1 MRSPRCCCACAGR
14 ARSRSCSSSRT
25 AASRSPSRLAPWSW
39 TRAASSTTASPP
51 RSAPIPNGLLGS
63 SEWPSEASRRV
74 PDGNRVVSRQKTIA
88 EARAMGLLDGKV
100 AVVTGAGSGIGR
112 GVALGLAA
120 AGASVV
126 VNDYGVTVDGRDP
139 SSERALG
146 VVKEIETHGGQAV
159 ANADSV
165 ATMAGGQAM
174 VDAALN
180 TFGDLHIVVCCA
192 GILKE
197 RMIFNMSEEEWD
209 TVVAVHLK
217 GHFTVMRPATRH
229 MRERR
234 YGRIVTFTSTAGLEG
249 SAGQPNYSAAKEG
262 IVGLTRST
270 ALAMAKYG
278 VTVNCISPTAE
289 TRMTER
295 LPGTR
300 RAQAA
305 APPEAIAPVVA
316 FLASDRAAHVTGQI
330 LHVRGNQISL
340 FSHPAPIRAI
350 TSQEGW
356 TPEGLADVYAT
367 PPGQDQLRRT
377 DALGITWPPRS
388 S

>member
-1 MRSPRCCCACAGR
+1 
-14 ARSRSCSSSRT
+14 
-25 AASRSPSRLAPWSW
+25 
-39 TRAASSTTASPP
+39 
-51 RSAPIPNGLLGS
+51 
-63 SEWPSEASRRV
+63 
-74 PDGNRVVSRQKTIA
+74 
-88 EARAMGLLDGKV
+88 MGLLDGKV

-139 SSERALG
+139 SSARALA
-146 VVKEIETHGGQAV
+146 VVKEIEAQGGRAV

-209 TVVAVHLK
+209 AVIAVHLK

-229 MRERR
+229 MRERK
-234 YGRIVTFTSTAGLEG
+234 YGRIIAFTSTAGLEG
-249 SAGQPNYSAAKEG
+249 SPGQPNYSAAKEG

-278 VTVNCISPTAE
+278 VTVNCISPTAD
-289 TRMTER
+289 TRMTQR
-295 LPGTR
+295 LPEDRKG
-300 RAQAA
+300 QAM
-305 APPEAIAPVVA
+305 APPEGVAAVVT
-316 FLASDRAAHVTGQI
+316 FLASDRAAHITGQVI
-330 LHVRGNQISL
+330 GARGNEITL
-340 FSHPAPIRAI
+340 YSHPAPIRQI
-350 TSQEGW
+350 TSREPW
-356 TPEGLADVYAT
+356 TPEAIADVYDRAL
-367 PPGQDQLRRT
+367 GQDRLRRL
-377 DALGITWPPRS
+377 DAMKIPWPPPDASR
-388 S
+388 